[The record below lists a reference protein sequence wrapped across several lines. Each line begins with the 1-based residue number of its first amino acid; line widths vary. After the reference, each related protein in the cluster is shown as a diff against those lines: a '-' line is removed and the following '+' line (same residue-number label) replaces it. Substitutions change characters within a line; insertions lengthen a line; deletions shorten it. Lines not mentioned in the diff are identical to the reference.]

1 MFPAEMLKQ
10 VLIAGVLLAIMSVID
25 TLSYGVRTA
34 GVRTKRLAI
43 SLSLFNI
50 LVIFSRISNMFSAPV
65 LGNFPDKVYRGA
77 FTSSDVLNG
86 LRADVLF
93 IIAGVL
99 VGGMITPTVIRVFD
113 RGIQVLDAKGSI
125 LPTVAHGI
133 KHIYR
138 LPAYCVAPIHRHIT
152 DNIRLSGVP
161 YGFLLFNVFVT
172 CFYSI
177 GVMSTVYA
185 ASLNHSVA
193 GTAIMLSGI
202 VNGIATLLLFLVVDP
217 PAAVVIDGC
226 INGKRP
232 IQQAYAM
239 NLYLVATRLAG
250 TILALALIAP
260 MGHYVLHAAKWVDS
274 ALGSERTRTLL
285 QTSSDYYEYA
295 INQTLKSVDNDKL
308 EFSLVIV
315 PRENKELS
323 HKSSPESVSF
333 ELVVSSGESYSFNA
347 TKAKP
352 LFLTGDLTALPIEYL
367 ASRQPSIPDKFIGEE
382 VELITT
388 LHFPDHV
395 ASLKNRFVWTPGNYE

>member
-1 MFPAEMLKQ
+1 MLKQ
-10 VLIAGVLLAIMSVID
+10 VLIAGVLLAVMSVID

-65 LGNFPDKVYRGA
+65 LGNFPDKVYKGA
-77 FTSSDVLNG
+77 FTAGDVLNG
-86 LRADVLF
+86 LRADILF
-93 IIAGVL
+93 IIVGV
-99 VGGMITPTVIRVFD
+99 VIGGMITPTVIKIFD

-125 LPTVAHGI
+125 LPTVVHGI
-133 KHIYR
+133 KRIHR
-138 LPAYCVAPIHRHIT
+138 LPAYCIAPVHRHIA
-152 DNIRLSGVP
+152 DNIKLTGVP

-193 GTAIMLSGI
+193 GTAILLSGI

-232 IQQAYAM
+232 MQQAYVM

-260 MGHYVLHAAKWVDS
+260 MGYYVLHAAQWVDN
-274 ALGSERTRTLL
+274 ALGNERTRILL
-285 QTSSDYYEYA
+285 QTSSDYHEYA
-295 INQTLKSVDNDKL
+295 ITQTLKSVENGRL
-308 EFSLVIV
+308 EISLVVI
-315 PRENKELS
+315 PRSNSGLTIKAI
-323 HKSSPESVSF
+323 PESVSF
-333 ELVVSSGESYSFNA
+333 DFTFSSGSSYSLVAMNPNS
-347 TKAKP
+347 TQ
-352 LFLTGDLTALPIEYL
+352 TAGEVTESPIEYL
-367 ASRQPSIPDKFIGEE
+367 ASQQLATPDKLTGKE
-382 VELITT
+382 VQLITT
-388 LHFPDHV
+388 LHFPERDV
-395 ASLKNRFVWTPGNYE
+395 NLKNRFVWTTGNYE